1 MLGRNK
7 KKKSSRSDYSP
18 KMLLNENTPFAVT
31 EAYKTLRTNTI
42 FTLAAVAHDAPHR
55 NIFAVTSSVPGEG
68 KSLTSANLAISFSQT
83 GSRVLL
89 VDADMRKP
97 VQHRTFGINND
108 TGLST
113 VLLAL
118 DKMASMIHKNVRPG
132 LDIITSG
139 PIPPNPS
146 ELLGSSVMTKF
157 LDVVGRVYDYVII
170 DTPPITIVTDALTF
184 SFNTAGLL
192 LAVSPD
198 VCRHV
203 DLRHAFEAI
212 ELSQTHVLGSVL
224 SNTMTNAV
232 GYGYKKSYSRY
243 KYKYGYYKSGYGYS
257 YGYGYGYRAKSSGE
271 KTDSASADKK

>member
-97 VQHRTFGINND
+97 VQHRTFGIDND

-146 ELLGSSVMTKF
+146 ELLGSRMMSDLIKRLSAEFDYIIVDLPPVTT
-157 LDVVGRVYDYVII
+157 VVD
-170 DTPPITIVTDALTF
+170 PI
-184 SFNTAGLL
+184 
-192 LAVSPD
+192 AVSPNLD
-198 VCRHV
+198 GILLVVRHTYTKKRLLNQAMRQ
-203 DLRHAFEAI
+203 LRFANVR
-212 ELSQTHVLGSVL
+212 VLGFVY
-224 SNTMTNAV
+224 N
-232 GYGYKKSYSRY
+232 GYSKHSS
-243 KYKYGYYKSGYGYS
+243 GYYRRKNKKADKEY
-257 YGYGYGYRAKSSGE
+257 SSG
-271 KTDSASADKK
+271 DKYYSDYYKR